1 MPEQASALA
10 IRKSITVRVPRERAF
25 EVFTELGSWW
35 PLASKS
41 VSLTDA
47 DTVVVEPRVGGRVV
61 EKARGGEEH
70 LWGEVLAW
78 EPPSRFAFSW
88 HPGRAAETAQEVDV
102 RFSRA
107 EEGTRVDLEHRG
119 WETLVGP
126 GGQIPDHFDSG
137 WDEALAS
144 YKELLERSPDVH

>member
-1 MPEQASALA
+1 MPEQAAKLA
-10 IRKSITVRVPRERAF
+10 IRKSITVRVPPERAF

-41 VSLTDA
+41 VTLTDA
-47 DTVVVEPRVGGRVV
+47 DTVVVEPRLGGRVV

-70 LWGEVLAW
+70 LWGEVLVW

-88 HPGRAAETAQEVDV
+88 HPGRSAETAQEVDV
-102 RFSRA
+102 RFGPA
-107 EEGTRVDLEHRG
+107 GEATRVDLEHRG

-126 GGQIPDHFDSG
+126 GGQIPDHFDLG
-137 WDEALAS
+137 WEQALAL
-144 YKELLERSPDVH
+144 YIEFAERSR